1 MAAGQAGASK
11 GLFERGIE
19 TAAAGLIIWQTQF
32 LLLVLLFSVAALIL
46 VRGWVAM
53 TIGGW
58 LAPRTRSIAVA
69 GLRSRGTR
77 LGPIAQRAGIRFLS
91 APPSCSS

>member
-46 VRGWVAM
+46 VRV
-53 TIGGW
+53 
-58 LAPRTRSIAVA
+58 
-69 GLRSRGTR
+69 
-77 LGPIAQRAGIRFLS
+77 
-91 APPSCSS
+91 